1 MSRQVRHRTTGLLL
15 GGFLLGAA
23 VVTTGTASAGQIE
36 ATGRQVVFG
45 NGGGMLG
52 LSCESTPSIESMT
65 VPAESTVRVIN
76 RTGYG
81 AELMLN
87 GSSKGTVPENG
98 ATEVVFRRGTT
109 AVMLDPNCA
118 VSDPATPVMVT
129 ASPSASGPAL
139 PDPEPTDDDAGELP
153 TTPPKS
159 DTPTT
164 SAVPAGGAPTARPQR
179 PGRAR
184 PAAPRPAGRESA
196 STRHA
201 VPALPLGGVAQP
213 GAVKPRTRT
222 IPGTATAG
230 APVITQLPDGMPG
243 LSPGVDQ
250 PELVDVQETGVP
262 VTTEAAPAAAAAPV
276 HEVAAAEPVAAVRPM
291 RESRPNGL
299 LGVVAAVF
307 VVGVGAAAIRAFV
320 SQRASRANVA

>member
-1 MSRQVRHRTTGLLL
+1 MSRQVRHRMTGWVL

-36 ATGRQVVFG
+36 AAGRQVVFG

-65 VPAESTVRVIN
+65 VPAESTVRVVN

-81 AELMLN
+81 AKLMLN

-129 ASPSASGPAL
+129 ASPSASVPAL
-139 PDPEPTDDDAGELP
+139 PAPEPTDDDAGALP

-159 DTPTT
+159 DTPTA
-164 SAVPAGGAPTARPQR
+164 SAVPAGGAPAARPQR

-184 PAAPRPAGRESA
+184 PATPRAAGRESA

-201 VPALPLGGVAQP
+201 APSLPLGGVAHP
-213 GAVKPRTRT
+213 GTTRAKTRT
-222 IPGTATAG
+222 IPGTAAAG
-230 APVITQLPDGMPG
+230 APVITELPSGAPG
-243 LSPGVDQ
+243 VSPGVDE
-250 PELVDVQETGVP
+250 PELVDVRETGVP
-262 VTTEAAPAAAAAPV
+262 VTTEAAPAAVAAPV
-276 HEVAAAEPVAAVRPM
+276 HEVAAAEPVAALKPM
-291 RESRPNGL
+291 RESRPIGL

-307 VVGVGAAAIRAFV
+307 AVGVGAAAIRAFV

>member
-1 MSRQVRHRTTGLLL
+1 MSRQVRHRVTGLVL

-23 VVTTGTASAGQIE
+23 VVTTGTASAGQLE
-36 ATGRQVVFG
+36 TTGRQVVFG

-52 LSCESTPSIESMT
+52 LSCESSPSIESMT

-87 GSSKGTVPENG
+87 GSSRGTVPENG

-129 ASPSASGPAL
+129 ASPSASAAL
-139 PDPEPTDDDAGELP
+139 PDPVPTDDDPGEAP
-153 TTPPKS
+153 TTPAKS
-159 DTPTT
+159 DTPTAPAT
-164 SAVPAGGAPTARPQR
+164 PAGGAPAARPQR
-179 PGRAR
+179 PGKVR
-184 PAAPRPAGRESA
+184 PAPPRHAGRESA

-201 VPALPLGGVAQP
+201 VPSLPLGGVTHS
-213 GAVKPRTRT
+213 GATRATTRT

-230 APVITQLPDGMPG
+230 APVITELPSEAPG
-243 LSPGVDQ
+243 LSLGSDE

-262 VTTEAAPAAAAAPV
+262 VTTEAAPAA
-276 HEVAAAEPVAAVRPM
+276 VAGPEREIAVAEPVAALKPM
-291 RESRPNGL
+291 RESRPIGL
-299 LGVVAAVF
+299 LAVIAAVF
-307 VVGVGAAAIRAFV
+307 AVGIGAAAIRAFV